1 MEQIL
6 DILNFAGVAIGVVG
20 GTGGLIS
27 LYHARSNKT
36 KLDIENMQKLLD
48 GATKQAEVYRK
59 ELSEYKAETT
69 KYIED
74 FKARFDKIE
83 RRADWFERLVLLAY
97 RCKYAAECLLLKE
110 YEKKENTKAD
120 ALVGN
125 NKK

>member
-6 DILNFAGVAIGVVG
+6 HTFNVAGISVGVVG
-20 GTGGLIS
+20 GTGGLTS
-27 LYHARSNKT
+27 LYHASGNKR
-36 KLDIENMQKLLD
+36 KRDIENMQKLLD
-48 GATKQAEVYRK
+48 GATKQAEIYRK
-59 ELSEYKAETT
+59 ELSDYKAETT

-74 FKARFDKIE
+74 FKVRFDKIE